1 MDENKKF
8 YAGVLVFLMVVFAL
22 SYYVIQS
29 GQQDTYTVLYFS
41 NATDPLV
48 YNASENTLVVNFTIE
63 NHEGQ
68 DLMYAYVIELNDSE
82 VVKKDI
88 ILRNNEIAVIS
99 ESISI
104 EERYDGLNVS
114 VQLYKEGFNGT
125 YRHIWYQTM
134 SSP

>member
-22 SYYVIQS
+22 SYYVIQA